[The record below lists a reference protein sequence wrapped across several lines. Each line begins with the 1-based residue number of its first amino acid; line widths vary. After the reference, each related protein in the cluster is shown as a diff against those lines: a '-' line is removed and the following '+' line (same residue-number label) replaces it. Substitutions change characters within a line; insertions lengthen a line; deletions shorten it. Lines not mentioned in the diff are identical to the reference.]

1 MNVCSLRSC
10 KSGPD
15 AVIKENSGNDL
26 HEARLKVLVAACKIQ
41 GDTERKDLQLCTECY
56 KKHNECDLCTK
67 SLKKNK
73 SKANKLKPVGD
84 QALLIECEDQRPDWC
99 WASSNLDRESST
111 SFWRVP

>member
-41 GDTERKDLQLCTECY
+41 GDTERK
-56 KKHNECDLCTK
+56 KHNECDLCTK

-99 WASSNLDRESST
+99 WTSSNLDRESST